1 MAADAAKSLSITGL
15 DSTPYVP
22 QTSGQGATD
31 TLQVQDDVVAA
42 TAVGLQTAKS
52 SYRLCR
58 IPTNAKIKSVL
69 LATDVSLDSGTHAL
83 VFDINLAFSDST
95 IDGTQSA
102 LQGLIP
108 TTANNGATTT
118 LAAYASPNVMF
129 GTAGTS
135 AIWTA
140 GKLPRTDV
148 TFGGNLTTYPL
159 AVITTQPIWQAF
171 GFIDGRSNPMDPG
184 GYFDLFLVNS
194 TVAGT
199 GVAGNIYGR
208 IEFSV

>member
-15 DSTPYVP
+15 DATPYTP
-22 QTSGQGATD
+22 QSAGQGAPD
-31 TLQVQDDVVAA
+31 LIQVQDDVVAA

-69 LATDVSLDSGTHAL
+69 VATDVALDTGTHAL

-95 IDGTQSA
+95 IDGTQAS

-108 TTANNGATTT
+108 TTANTGATTT
-118 LAAYASPNVMF
+118 LAAYSSPNVIF
-129 GTAGTS
+129 GTVNNTS
-135 AIWTA
+135 ASVKFA
-140 GKLPRTDV
+140 RTDV
-148 TFGGNLTTYPL
+148 TFNGTLSTYSM

-171 GFIDGRSNPMDPG
+171 GFVDGRSNPMDPG

-199 GVAGNIYGR
+199 GAAGNIYGR
-208 IEFSV
+208 VEYVV

>member
-15 DSTPYVP
+15 DATPYTP
-22 QTSGQGATD
+22 QTAGQGASD
-31 TLQVQDDVVAA
+31 ILNVQDDVVAA

-58 IPTNAKIKSVL
+58 IPTQAKIKSVWV
-69 LATDVSLDSGTHAL
+69 ATDVALDTGTHAL
-83 VFDINLAFSDST
+83 VFDINVAFSDST

-118 LAAYASPNVMF
+118 LAAYAAPNIMF
-129 GTAGTS
+129 GTVNNVS
-135 AIWTA
+135 AANAFALTQ
-140 GKLPRTDV
+140 V
-148 TFGGNLTTYPL
+148 TFGGSRTNYPF
-159 AVITTQPIWQAF
+159 AAICTQPLWQAF
-171 GFIDGRSNPMDPG
+171 GFIDGRSNPMDPNG
-184 GYFDLFLVNS
+184 FFDLFMVNS

-199 GVAGNIYGR
+199 GAAGNIYGR
-208 IEFSV
+208 VEFTV